1 MAGDAA
7 VTVRDGSPADAAA
20 LAPSFAALGYPA
32 EPEVIRGRLAAMFA
46 DDPTARLLV
55 AMHEGAVVGFATLHI
70 SPMPHRP
77 TAVGRITALA
87 VIEAARGT
95 GAGRA
100 LVEEAERHFMAR
112 GITRL
117 EVTSGAHHAAAH
129 TFYEH
134 LGYVNQGV
142 RFAKPLPP

>member
-1 MAGDAA
+1 MTGGAA
-7 VTVRDGSPADAAA
+7 ATIRDGSPDDAAA

-32 EPEVIRGRLAAMFA
+32 EPDVIRDRLAAMFA

-55 AMHEGAVVGFATLHI
+55 AVHDGAVVGFATLHI

-77 TAVGRITALA
+77 TSVGRITGLA
-87 VIEAARGT
+87 VIEAARGS

-100 LVEEAERHFMAR
+100 LVEEAERHFAAR
-112 GITRL
+112 GLTRL

-129 TFYEH
+129 SFYEY
-134 LGYVNQGV
+134 LGYVNQGI